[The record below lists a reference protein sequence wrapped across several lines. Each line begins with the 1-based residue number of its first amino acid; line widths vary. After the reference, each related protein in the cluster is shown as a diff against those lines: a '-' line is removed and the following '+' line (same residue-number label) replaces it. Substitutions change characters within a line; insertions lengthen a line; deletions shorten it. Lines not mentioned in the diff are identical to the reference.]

1 MPSQAETISMT
12 DTFAHGPDTP
22 IGAFAAA
29 SQSESDVTGTLAEL
43 ERKLHE
49 LERELTSI
57 GQGRTPHAERNLLN
71 DERHL
76 PRSSPTSEPVRP
88 TQSIQPIHP
97 GQLRDPLRASGRLV
111 DEVAESANVA
121 DSVFVADAEPRIRP
135 SDAWLAG
142 LAELRMF
149 RDRLERFAHELTD
162 DYDALLARVMSGVAS
177 SAQTPPE
184 VAPHV
189 PSSQAGTEAGPP
201 PRTPEPS
208 YRTPEPP
215 PRPPDAPTYHEDR
228 VLFEGRVELGAGP
241 FYDIDSLSVFER
253 LLANLPHATDVAVR
267 RFEASHAVVDLRL
280 EAPIALVGE
289 LRRVLETDFSVRQIT
304 AGRLALTFDDV

>member
-1 MPSQAETISMT
+1 MGMLSQAETISMT
-12 DTFAHGPDTP
+12 DTFAHGSDTP
-22 IGAFAAA
+22 IGAFGAA

-57 GQGRTPHAERNLLN
+57 GQHRTTSTEPSP
-71 DERHL
+71 L
-76 PRSSPTSEPVRP
+76 PEEHR
-88 TQSIQPIHP
+88 
-97 GQLRDPLRASGRLV
+97 GRLV

-121 DSVFVADAEPRIRP
+121 ESVFVADVEPQARP
-135 SDAWLAG
+135 SDEWLAS

-177 SAQTPPE
+177 SAQTPAGA
-184 VAPHV
+184 APYV
-189 PSSQAGTEAGPP
+189 PSRQVGTEAASP
-201 PRTPEPS
+201 PRPVD
-208 YRTPEPP
+208 PP
-215 PRPPDAPTYHEDR
+215 PRPPEPPTYHEDR

-253 LLANLPHATDVAVR
+253 LLAGLPHATDVAVR

-304 AGRLALTFDDV
+304 AGRLSLTFDDV

>member
-1 MPSQAETISMT
+1 MGMLSSAETISMT

-22 IGAFAAA
+22 LGAFAAA

-57 GQGRTPHAERNLLN
+57 GQGRTPHAEPNPIGQGRTSHAEPNPLY

-76 PRSSPTSEPVRP
+76 SSSTGGLGNHS
-88 TQSIQPIHP
+88 
-97 GQLRDPLRASGRLV
+97 RAGGRLV

-121 DSVFVADAEPRIRP
+121 ESVFAADAEPRARP

-162 DYDALLARVMSGVAS
+162 DYEALLARVMSGVAS
-177 SAQTPPE
+177 STQRPAEAEPY
-184 VAPHV
+184 V
-189 PSSQAGTEAGPP
+189 PSRQAGTEAASP
-201 PRTPEPS
+201 PRPL
-208 YRTPEPP
+208 EPP
-215 PRPPDAPTYHEDR
+215 PRPPDSPTYHEDR

-253 LLANLPHATDVAVR
+253 LLASLPHATDVAVR